1 MQTPAQLLRISI
13 IIGYDDR
20 MMGEEHDEIVM

>member
-13 IIGYDDR
+13 IVVYDKR